1 MKQIAKKLFVIL
13 LMVTMVFGGV
23 SVYAED
29 GALESAYFD
38 MVLTNILQ
46 NYKFDVDMP
55 SMVSG
60 IAHKL
65 LEKHP
70 EMLEEIIEIAGDQ
83 MDKYSGYFTP
93 EELVEFTNV
102 FNASYVGIGVTVQRM
117 VGSVGIVSVTP
128 GSGAAE
134 AGLLAGDRI
143 VKVNGQDVRD
153 FAVEELTPLIKG
165 EEGTTV
171 QITIQRLGM
180 EFTYTVKRAAVRGR
194 TVGYQQLQEG
204 VGYLQIASFNDS
216 TPSEIA
222 EADAYFKKEGIRR
235 LIIDVRNNPGG
246 EMISVVNS
254 ISFFVPRGKTVISVE
269 YANEKRN
276 TSLRS
281 IGNVVGQP
289 YYKNI
294 VVLVNEETASGGELF
309 SGNIRDYGLGTLV
322 GTTTFGK
329 GTVQEFMQL
338 PEVGDHDLGVVK
350 LTTAEYVLPSGEHIN
365 GKGIKPE
372 VYLKNRQIPL
382 DTSDMEPLDLLHDYQ
397 EGDTGSGVLAIKQR
411 FNKVGYFVGEVNDQ
425 YDRELAITVRQYQKA
440 CGLEAT
446 GNMDYETQRHFRD
459 DLEEVRVEI
468 DKQFEKALELVKEK

>member
-1 MKQIAKKLFVIL
+1 MKQIAKKLIVIL

-23 SVYAED
+23 SVYAEN

-38 MVLTNILQ
+38 MVLSNILQ

-55 SMVSG
+55 SMVSS

-194 TVGYQQLQEG
+194 TVGYQQLEEG

-411 FNKVGYFVGEVNDQ
+411 FNKAGYFVGEVDDQ
-425 YDRELAITVRQYQKA
+425 YDRELTITVRQYQKA
-440 CGLEAT
+440 SGLEAT

-468 DKQFEKALELVKEK
+468 DRQFEKALELVKEK